1 MKKILFKFIFI
12 SIILLGCNN
21 SNNKSMNISGSIKGL
36 KKGTLYLQKLKDS
49 SLINVDSFKVNGQK
63 NYFLADNIIDS
74 EMYYLYL
81 NKEDGDTLNDRIS
94 FFGEKGN
101 IKINTLLTTFESSA
115 KIYGSENNLIWEEYN
130 SMIRKFNSKN
140 LEIIK
145 EYINKKDIVPDK
157 ERLEIFENESNN
169 LLKRRYLFSLN
180 FASLHSNKTIAPY
193 IALYEVPDANPR
205 LLDTLYSNLSEEVKN
220 SKYGKIFGLHLNKIK

>member
-1 MKKILFKFIFI
+1 
-12 SIILLGCNN
+12 
-21 SNNKSMNISGSIKGL
+21 MNISGSIKGL

>member
-205 LLDTLYSNLSEEVKN
+205 LLDTLYSNLSEEVRN